1 MSRVK
6 PLWNSPSKVTLP
18 KKNSLEPISNNLLS
32 FRTHF
37 FVFDSRKNNGF
48 LFCLFD
54 WFSFTDIFV
63 WIVTQNAMP
72 FVIFHWTHFHRF
84 IFFTST
90 FSLSFFVLLS
100 SQISSSNSLSVFFCL
115 QVLNFQILR
124 LYYDTTTSTKKKR
137 TSEMYFPV
145 SINMRPFMN
154 RSHTTSKTPAETN
167 SSQTDQTN
175 PSSQL
180 TNDQK
185 NENDE
190 YTYNLSGLLLHIGPS
205 AYGGL
210 YHSLSNIWIPFEIEF
225 QVRLRL
231 TISNFC
237 SSGHYK
243 AYLRDE
249 V

>member
-100 SQISSSNSLSVFFCL
+100 SQISSSNSLSVFFLPSGSQFSNFTFVLRYNDKHEEETYFWNVLSSVYQHATLYEPQSHYFKDSCRNKFFPDWSNQSIFTINQRSEEWKWWIHL
-115 QVLNFQILR
+115 QFEW
-124 LYYDTTTSTKKKR
+124 TTSSYWTFCLR
-137 TSEMYFPV
+137 RSLPFIIQHLN
-145 SINMRPFMN
+145 SIWNWV
-154 RSHTTSKTPAETN
+154 
-167 SSQTDQTN
+167 SSQIK
-175 PSSQL
+175 
-180 TNDQK
+180 TNDFK
-185 NENDE
+185 F
-190 YTYNLSGLLLHIGPS
+190 LFFRAL
-205 AYGGL
+205 
-210 YHSLSNIWIPFEIEF
+210 
-225 QVRLRL
+225 
-231 TISNFC
+231 
-237 SSGHYK
+237 
-243 AYLRDE
+243 
-249 V
+249 